1 MAYHLA
7 NGLQTFAMG
16 WGFISSRRGLKKLDV
31 FVWLMFV
38 LLLAMGWGA
47 IYAIWDAGK

>member
-1 MAYHLA
+1 
-7 NGLQTFAMG
+7 MG
-16 WGFISSRRGLKKLDV
+16 WGIISSRRGLKKLDV